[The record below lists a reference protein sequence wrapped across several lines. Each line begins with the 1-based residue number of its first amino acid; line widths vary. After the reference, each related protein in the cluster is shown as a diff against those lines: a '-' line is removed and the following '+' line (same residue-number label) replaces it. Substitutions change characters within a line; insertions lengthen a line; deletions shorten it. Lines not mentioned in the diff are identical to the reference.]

1 MNDALGFRRRFVLV
15 DLGTVP
21 TVVVNGSAP
30 MLVLL
35 IAALQ
40 FFAFPLVPPTRSV
53 AVSLVALAVL
63 SAPLHWRSDALD
75 YSRLVS
81 PRRWNR
87 LVGRALG
94 VLIGLS

>member
-40 FFAFPLVPPTRSV
+40 FFAFPLVPPTRSA

-63 SAPLHWRSDALD
+63 SAPLHWGLMHETIHGRF
-75 YSRLVS
+75 
-81 PRRWNR
+81 RRAP
-87 LVGRALG
+87 LEPLGRARLAC
-94 VLIGLS
+94 